1 MMISI
6 VHSIL
11 TNNFLSSVVSVVS
24 KTGLLVRCP
33 NGENPLT
40 KIWLPHALQEPTL
53 FLATLSFAAVHIEAL
68 TGSSG
73 SQTSLETLRQKGEA
87 IKCVDSKLHDSSEA
101 LSNET
106 IGAVSMLAAAEV

>member
-1 MMISI
+1 M
-6 VHSIL
+6 
-11 TNNFLSSVVSVVS
+11 VS

-40 KIWLPHALQEPTL
+40 KIWLPQALQEPAL

-68 TGSSG
+68 SGFSG
-73 SQTSLETLRQKGEA
+73 SPTSLQTLRQKGEA
-87 IKCVDSKLHDSSEA
+87 IKCIDAKLRDSSEA
-101 LSNET
+101 LSNGT